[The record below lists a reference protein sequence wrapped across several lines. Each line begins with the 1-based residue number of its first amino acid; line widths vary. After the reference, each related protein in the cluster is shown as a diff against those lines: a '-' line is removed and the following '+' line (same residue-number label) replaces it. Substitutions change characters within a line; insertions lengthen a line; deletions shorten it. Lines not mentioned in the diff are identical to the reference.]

1 MADTPQPALD
11 DIQQQ
16 ALEALNGIN
25 SSDALAQWKTAYLG
39 RSSAVMGV
47 FSGLGKLPAELRPI
61 TGQKANV
68 VKVALE
74 EAFAAK
80 AEEIRQAELL
90 KSLESQNLDITLPG
104 RPARRGRIHPAM
116 QNLRDIYKVFAEL
129 GFQVYRARMWKR
141 MSTTLSC

>member
-74 EAFAAK
+74 EAFTAK
-80 AEEIRQAELL
+80 TEEIRQGELL

-104 RPARRGRIHPAM
+104 RPARRGRIHPPC
-116 QNLRDIYKVFAEL
+116 RTCGIYTRYSLNSAFRFT
-129 GFQVYRARMWKR
+129 GHRMWRR

>member
-25 SSDALAQWKTAYLG
+25 TSDALAQWKTAYLG

-47 FSGLGKLPAELRPI
+47 FSSLGKLPAELRPI

-74 EAFAAK
+74 EAVCSKSRSRSA
-80 AEEIRQAELL
+80 RLELL

-104 RPARRGRIHPAM
+104 RPARRGRIHPCH
-116 QNLRDIYKVFAEL
+116 AEPA
-129 GFQVYRARMWKR
+129 GYIQGIR
-141 MSTTLSC
+141 